1 MNFWLVK
8 QEPSQYSWN
17 QFVLDKETYW
27 DGVRNYQARN
37 NLKKMKK
44 GDLVFFYHSVVG
56 KEIKGI
62 AKVSKENY
70 PDPTSD
76 NPNWVVVNLKP
87 YKALLVPVTLD
98 DIKGQLK
105 LSNVALIKQSRL
117 SVMSLTKNEFKF
129 ILKMGN
135 TNSPTYKPNA
145 FKQAENFKNKKYFHD
160 FTINSINI
168 VCLNSIC
175 QSILP

>member
-1 MNFWLVK
+1 MNMNILYLAPWHLRQAIVSFEGSMNFWLVK
-8 QEPSQYSWN
+8 QEPSKYSWD
-17 QFVLDKETYW
+17 QFTIDKETYW

-62 AKVSKENY
+62 AKVSNEHY

-76 NPNWVVVNLKP
+76 NSNWVVVNLKS
-87 YKALLVPVTLD
+87 YKPLSVPVTLD
-98 DIKGQLK
+98 DIKNQLK
-105 LSNVALIKQSRL
+105 LSNIALIKQSRL
-117 SVMSLTKNEFKF
+117 SVMPLTKMEFKI

-135 TNSPTYKPNA
+135 TKISG
-145 FKQAENFKNKKYFHD
+145 
-160 FTINSINI
+160 
-168 VCLNSIC
+168 L
-175 QSILP
+175 

>member
-8 QEPSQYSWN
+8 QEPSQYSWD
-17 QFVLDKETYW
+17 QFVIDKETYW

-62 AKVSKENY
+62 ARVSKENY

-87 YKALLVPVTLD
+87 YKALLVPVTLN
-98 DIKGQLK
+98 DIKNQLK

-117 SVMSLTKNEFKF
+117 SVMPLTKNEFKF
-129 ILKMGN
+129 ILMMGN
-135 TNSPTYKPNA
+135 TKLS
-145 FKQAENFKNKKYFHD
+145 E
-160 FTINSINI
+160 
-168 VCLNSIC
+168 L
-175 QSILP
+175 

>member
-8 QEPSQYSWN
+8 QEPSQYNWD
-17 QFVLDKETYW
+17 QLVADKETYW

-62 AKVSKENY
+62 AKVSKEQY
-70 PDPTSD
+70 PDPTTD

-87 YKALLVPVTLD
+87 YKKLSVTVTLD
-98 DIKGQLK
+98 DIKNQPL

-117 SVMSLTKNEFKF
+117 SVMPLNKKEFNI

-135 TNSPTYKPNA
+135 TKIPSLQ
-145 FKQAENFKNKKYFHD
+145 F
-160 FTINSINI
+160 
-168 VCLNSIC
+168 
-175 QSILP
+175 

>member
-1 MNFWLVK
+1 MGVIYSTPQDYLQTIGYSIKLMNFWLVK
-8 QEPSQYSWN
+8 QEPSQYNWD
-17 QFVLDKETYW
+17 QFVMDKETYW

-62 AKVSKENY
+62 AKVSKEYY

-76 NPNWVVVNLKP
+76 NSNWVVVNLKP
-87 YKALLVPVTLD
+87 YKPLSVPVTLD
-98 DIKGQLK
+98 DIKNQLK
-105 LSNVALIKQSRL
+105 LSNIALIKQSRL
-117 SVMSLTKNEFKF
+117 SVMPLTKKEFKI

-135 TNSPTYKPNA
+135 TKLA
-145 FKQAENFKNKKYFHD
+145 G
-160 FTINSINI
+160 
-168 VCLNSIC
+168 L
-175 QSILP
+175 

>member
-1 MNFWLVK
+1 MSFWLVK
-8 QEPSQYSWN
+8 QEPSQYSWD
-17 QFVLDKETYW
+17 QFVIDKETYW

-87 YKALLVPVTLD
+87 YKALLVPVTLN
-98 DIKGQLK
+98 DIKNQIK
-105 LSNVALIKQSRL
+105 LN
-117 SVMSLTKNEFKF
+117 
-129 ILKMGN
+129 
-135 TNSPTYKPNA
+135 
-145 FKQAENFKNKKYFHD
+145 NFYLLL
-160 FTINSINI
+160 
-168 VCLNSIC
+168 LN
-175 QSILP
+175 P